1 MKVNSSP
8 DEILMSFLSQHLSRR
23 SKGAEALSSL
33 ITSATKKLL
42 DEIPPLTASKMAE
55 VARIERLPRGLFK
68 AQLPLKI
75 EGGNSVHRS
84 VDREAE
90 AGVLASVTRTIDVA
104 LEGGGWSSD
113 DDNVIS
119 F

>member
-55 VARIERLPRGLFK
+55 VARIE